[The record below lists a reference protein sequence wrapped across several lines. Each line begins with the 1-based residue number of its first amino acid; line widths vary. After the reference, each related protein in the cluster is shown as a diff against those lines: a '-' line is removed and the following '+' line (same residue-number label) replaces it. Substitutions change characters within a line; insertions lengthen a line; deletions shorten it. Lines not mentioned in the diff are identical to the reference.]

1 MLDRFARSIHEIL
14 IAAIL
19 LTIGAPAALAQVTST
34 REGPADWLC
43 CDTADCSTSTVHQRQ
58 DTAFAAC
65 VNRSMADGLPRW
77 LVGGRYRIEYTP
89 PTCTALQPPDETRPQ
104 TCPEG
109 TTGEWTQTRT
119 YSAAPYP
126 TCWTAGEW
134 LPASAPAGAC
144 VVPPPPGP
152 TGVLY
157 TDVLSAPAGA
167 PSTVYCAD
175 GSKAIVQAGTAASV
189 CGVSYTLPT
198 HTGRVWYVATN
209 GNDATCA
216 PDDIAKPCRT
226 PNALARSKAQAG
238 DVIYVRAGQYAG
250 SDAANGWMNN
260 NLIRPDRSG
269 TEAQPLAILAYPGE
283 VAEILLDRPYK
294 IFGNYV
300 PISDWTIAGFRVVLA
315 HTQNSGVA
323 MVGPPVSTAA
333 CTNPAGVQ
341 GYAQRIR
348 IVGLDIDGRDS
359 GGMAGGSGG
368 DLIEV
373 GTSRDVKV
381 LGNYIHN
388 TSPANPT
395 EPTHAI
401 YLSAPQQGTE
411 VGWNRIQNIPHS
423 RSLIQLH
430 QDSFGG
436 ACWGADYIS
445 GVKLH
450 DNLVDNVAG
459 QALLIDGGV
468 GTVEAWNNTFTR
480 VHLPDDHRYGDVV
493 ALRSSGNRLQLDFH
507 DNVIAA
513 NPNYTDAGYIFNVG
527 NPAHVACPMSLTFVN
542 NKITLTGEPSDVF
555 VYRESWCASA
565 PVITGTGNV
574 WVGGTP
580 PAVSPGP

>member
-1 MLDRFARSIHEIL
+1 MRLERAAFA
-14 IAAIL
+14 L
-19 LTIGAPAALAQVTST
+19 LSAFSFGVASAQATST
-34 REGPADWLC
+34 RETAYDAAC
-43 CDTADCSTSTVHQRQ
+43 CEDQGCTTATNHQRLDTAIV
-58 DTAFAAC
+58 AC
-65 VNRSMADGLPRW
+65 LNKSLADGQPRW
-77 LVGGRYRIEYTP
+77 VQGGRYRIEYTA
-89 PTCTALQPPDETRPQ
+89 PTCTAPKPDDETRPQ
-104 TCPEG
+104 VCPEG
-109 TTGEWTQTRT
+109 TTGAWTQTRT
-119 YSAAPYP
+119 YAQAAYP

-134 LPASAPAGAC
+134 LPAVAPDGAC
-144 VVPPPPGP
+144 VPIPPPGP
-152 TGVLY
+152 VGVLY

-167 PSTVYCAD
+167 PATAYCAD
-175 GSKAIVQAGTAASV
+175 GTTAIVQAGTAATV

-198 HTGRVWYVATN
+198 HAGRIWYVATS
-209 GNDATCA
+209 GNDATCQ
-216 PDDIAKPCRT
+216 PDNSALPCRT

-238 DVIYVRAGQYAG
+238 DVIYVRAGQYAA

-260 NLIRPDRSG
+260 NLARPNRSG
-269 TEAQPLAILAYPGE
+269 TEAQPIAMLAYPGE

-294 IFGNYV
+294 IFGNYDQ
-300 PISDWTIAGFRVVLA
+300 ISDWTIAGFRVVLA

-323 MVGPPVSTAA
+323 MVGPPVSPAA
-333 CTNPAGVQ
+333 CANPASVQ

-348 IVGLDIDGRDS
+348 IVGLDIDGRDT

-388 TSPANPT
+388 TSPANPA

-401 YLSAPQQGTE
+401 YLSAPQQNTE

-423 RSLIQLH
+423 RALIQFH
-430 QDSFGG
+430 QDSFAG
-436 ACWGADYIS
+436 ACWGADHIS
-445 GVKLH
+445 GIKLH

-468 GTVEAWNNTFTR
+468 GAVEAWNNTFTR
-480 VHLPDDHRYGDVV
+480 IHLPDDHRYGDVV

-542 NKITLTGEPSDVF
+542 NKITLTGEASDVF

-565 PVITGTGNV
+565 PTITGTGNV
-574 WVGGTP
+574 WAGGTP
-580 PAVSPGP
+580 PAVTPGP